1 MLYLEDLKIGDV
13 IEITSASHPKLEP
26 TIGSRTIVLDKQ
38 YDISN
43 GQNYGVGVLI
53 YNPKINGHS
62 GNRYP
67 NRNCGGHCWWVSNS
81 EIDFEI
87 IERPGG
93 LPNFPDFYDI
103 FD

>member
-1 MLYLEDLKIGDV
+1 MIIEDLEIGDV
-13 IEITSASHPKLEP
+13 IEITSASHPKLKP
-26 TIGSRTIVLDKQ
+26 TIGSRTIILDKQ
-38 YDISN
+38 NHISTGHN
-43 GQNYGVGVLI
+43 EGVGVLI

-67 NRNCGGHCWWVSNS
+67 NQNCDDHCWWVTNYSS
-81 EIDFEI
+81 IDFEI